1 MSATQSQFEMKRL
14 GLTHK
19 IYIAALV
26 GSIESTNANKVAWFN
41 SGARLKRR
49 RVGSGER
56 PGDASLKHTAWRLSE
71 VLGPRLPSPE
81 RLGERPSAFLN
92 HCFSPRL
99 NGEISSPLAGF
110 SGRCFFSP
118 RKLLEEK
125 TFTFAISIFTARYER
140 YIPVRQVAA
149 RRCRPRVA
157 GALSP
162 ARGERLR
169 RPVYTVYRPVPVP
182 YRYQDELG
190 IGMANPLRERH
201 HKDKQAR
208 KNTYAQR
215 LGWLSSSYSL
225 TLATKFDD
233 AQGKRRA

>member
-1 MSATQSQFEMKRL
+1 MVSIKVCNFDIYRSVRAVHTGPL
-14 GLTHK
+14 GCR
-19 IYIAALV
+19 Y
-26 GSIESTNANKVAWFN
+26 TN
-41 SGARLKRR
+41 
-49 RVGSGER
+49 R
-56 PGDASLKHTAWRLSE
+56 P
-71 VLGPRLPSPE
+71 LP
-81 RLGERPSAFLN
+81 G
-92 HCFSPRL
+92 
-99 NGEISSPLAGF
+99 
-110 SGRCFFSP
+110 
-118 RKLLEEK
+118 
-125 TFTFAISIFTARYER
+125 
-140 YIPVRQVAA
+140 A